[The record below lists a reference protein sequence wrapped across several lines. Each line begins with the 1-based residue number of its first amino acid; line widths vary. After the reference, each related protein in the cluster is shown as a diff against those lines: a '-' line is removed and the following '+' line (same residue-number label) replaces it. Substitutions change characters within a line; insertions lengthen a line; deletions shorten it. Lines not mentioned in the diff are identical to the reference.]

1 MKKKRKI
8 ISIIIPVFNEE
19 KFIEKTINKVL
30 KADSLNFKK
39 EIICI
44 NDGSTDKTHQI
55 LKKLKNKIK
64 NLIIINNKKN
74 LGKGF
79 SLKKGF
85 LKSKGDIVI
94 IQDADLEYNPEEYPI
109 LMEPFIKYDADVV
122 YGSRFLTNKPHR
134 VLFFWH
140 YITNLFLTT
149 LSNMFTNLNLT
160 DMETG
165 FKAFKGLI
173 IRKIAPELKSKRF
186 GFEPEITAKIAK
198 IKKIKI
204 YEVAIS
210 YQGRTYE
217 EGKKITWIDG
227 IKAIFEIIR
236 FNLFD

>member
-19 KFIEKTINKVL
+19 RFIEKTINKVL

-109 LMEPFIKYDADVV
+109 LLEPFIKYDADVV
-122 YGSRFLTNKPHR
+122 YGSRFITKKPRR
-134 VLFFWH
+134 VLSFWH
-140 YITNLFLTT
+140 YFINFFLTT
-149 LSNMFTNLNLT
+149 LSNIFTNLNLT

-186 GFEPEITAKIAK
+186 GFEPEITARIAK

-204 YEVAIS
+204 YEVGIS
-210 YQGRTYE
+210 YQGRTYR
-217 EGKKITWIDG
+217 EGKKINWTDG

-236 FNLFD
+236 FNLFK